1 MAGPR
6 PADSL
11 SHGALRG
18 PGARPADPA
27 AGGRAASSSC
37 HSGEVRRAGGARG
50 RGGLASERCAVAHE
64 NKEECLTIN
73 SFKILMADSSSDSD
87 NFLRGR
93 IGRRPLRASHNRAQN
108 YGAEE
113 VKEKIHTLASTLQDT
128 NRNLRHVDHLL
139 GQYREYNKEQTKA
152 ITTLKETLEQS
163 IGQLRS
169 QRLTRNSVMRSAS
182 LSSLCPSDLD
192 GEGTSGNRH
201 FLPTSPLRGYG
212 DSRGN
217 KHRRSRSA
225 NVRFVHEA
233 DNVDQL
239 HSFHQSLRDLSS
251 EQLRLGDDIS
261 RELSRRNRTDAE
273 LRKTLEELS
282 EKVTESQRQETVSE
296 RVERRLQEI
305 EEEMRAERQLVERR
319 QEQLGHVS
327 LQLQE
332 VLKKQDAKADETEEL
347 MRNKLVKYESKKHQ
361 LEQELEQSRKKL
373 SESEDSREALLHQIE
388 DLRSQL
394 SRAEEERLELQ
405 HQISYAAMH
414 RQSFQDVQD
423 DDRRIRAVAERY
435 EREKQ
440 DLEKHILELK
450 AKLSHNAVMSE
461 VEELKRCIERKD
473 KEKAQLVMHIQVL
486 TSDLENREKQQE
498 KMLDQ
503 LKEIQDCYKA
513 CENERRQNELQSA
526 ELAQQAEESTKEAER
541 YLTEFKHSEALRLEI
556 EKKREDLKVRA
567 QETIRQ
573 WKLKCKKLD
582 REIEKQNQTISEMMN
597 KSSQALKEKDDLK
610 SQLLSA
616 ISQIENLRKELNDV
630 LTKRAQQEEL
640 LHCKEVKL
648 DEMESH
654 QVSLEEEIK
663 EIQGTV
669 KKLENELKKQVV
681 VQNQVQAEKE
691 HLKTEL
697 ANINLFHKK
706 DQERLLEMQ
715 ADVKNLSAIR
725 VELTN
730 RIAEEEKA
738 KKELL
743 KSLSDLQKQQESSH
757 EEMISA
763 NRQLKMEREIHQQ
776 ELADLRSELQNVKIK
791 HEQNVQELM
800 KLLKQEKD
808 DAEAQIRMLKMEI
821 LEEKNIVKS
830 QCRQLEKIKVEC
842 DKLTEELIQN
852 KEENTKLKRKCEF
865 VKQELEKKEKQIS
878 NEEDHLR
885 KMSEARLQFKD
896 QLRHLE
902 MEQQSV
908 LSMIGSEIDAACEIF
923 SRDSMEKFKA
933 ISLTP
938 TVLNDPHRW
947 LAETKTKLQWLCEEV
962 KERESKEKKL
972 RCYLL
977 QSREQLKHF
986 TQIKE
991 TEHQSLFKQIK
1002 TQEKLLEEVHREKRE
1017 LLEKTH
1023 RKEEEMGAL
1032 QERIMALEM
1041 STRVALNHLESVPE
1055 KLSLLEDC
1063 KDTEESRCRRE
1074 MIEERYMKYKEIV
1087 SSLQQQLEDSKQRVS
1102 RVKDVKMNANIS
1114 DIEVATQSS
1123 SWRSQNSFL
1132 CSSLLSS
1139 SGSLMKGMVPLD
1151 TSATKEDSTNVA
1163 VSEMK
1168 PQAEGGKQ

>member
-1 MAGPR
+1 MER
-6 PADSL
+6 C
-11 SHGALRG
+11 GA
-18 PGARPADPA
+18 PGARPAAPA

-37 HSGEVRRAGGARG
+37 HSGEV
-50 RGGLASERCAVAHE
+50 AHD

-73 SFKILMADSSSDSD
+73 SFKVLMADSSSDSD
-87 NFLRGR
+87 NLLTGR
-93 IGRRPLRASHNRAQN
+93 IGRRPLRASHIRAQN

-113 VKEKIHTLASTLQDT
+113 VTEKIHTLASTLQDT

-169 QRLTRNSVMRSAS
+169 QRLTRNSGMRSAS
-182 LSSLCPSDLD
+182 LSSLYPSDLD
-192 GEGTSGNRH
+192 GEGVSGNCR
-201 FLPTSPLRGYG
+201 FLPTSPLRDYG
-212 DSRGN
+212 DSQGN

-225 NVRFVHEA
+225 SVRFVSEA
-233 DNVDQL
+233 DNVEQL

-251 EQLRLGDDIS
+251 EQVRLGDDIS

-282 EKVTESQRQETVSE
+282 EKLTESQRQETVSE

-319 QEQLGHVS
+319 QDQLGHVS

-332 VLKKQDAKADETEEL
+332 VLRKQDVKADETEEL
-347 MRNKLVKYESKKHQ
+347 MRNKLVQYESEKHQ

-373 SESEDSREALLHQIE
+373 SESEGSREALLHQIE

-394 SRAEEERLELQ
+394 LRAEEDRVELQ

-414 RQSFQDVQD
+414 RQSYQDVQD
-423 DDRRIRAVAERY
+423 DDRRIRAVVERY

-486 TSDLENREKQQE
+486 TSDLENKEKQQE

-503 LKEIQDCYKA
+503 LKEIQNCYKA
-513 CENERRQNELQSA
+513 CESGRRQTELQSA
-526 ELAQQAEESTKEAER
+526 ELAQQVEESTKEAER

-567 QETIRQ
+567 QEAIRQ

-582 REIEKQNQTISEMMN
+582 REVEKQNQTISELMDKN
-597 KSSQALKEKDDLK
+597 SQALKEKDDLK

-616 ISQIENLRKELNDV
+616 INQIENLRKELNDV

-648 DEMESH
+648 NEMESH

-663 EIQGTV
+663 EVQGTV
-669 KKLENELKKQVV
+669 KKLENELKKQVFL
-681 VQNQVQAEKE
+681 QNQMEAEKE

-697 ANINLFHKK
+697 ATINLFHKK

-715 ADVKNLSAIR
+715 ADVKNLSAVR

-743 KSLSDLQKQQESSH
+743 KSLSDLQKQQESSN

-763 NRQLKMEREIHQQ
+763 NRQLKMERETHQQ

-791 HEQNVQELM
+791 HEQNIQELT

-808 DAEAQIRMLKMEI
+808 NAEAQIRMLKMEL
-821 LEEKNIVKS
+821 LEEKNITKA
-830 QCRQLEKIKVEC
+830 QCRQLEKIKVES

-852 KEENTKLKRKCEF
+852 EEENIKLKRKCEF

-878 NEEDHLR
+878 NEDHLR

-896 QLRHLE
+896 QLRQLE
-902 MEQQSV
+902 MEQQSI

-923 SRDSMEKFKA
+923 SRDSMEKFKV
-933 ISLTP
+933 ISFTP

-977 QSREQLKHF
+977 QSREQLKHL

-1002 TQEKLLEEVHREKRE
+1002 NQEKLLEEFHREKRE

-1023 RKEEEMGAL
+1023 RREEEMEAL

-1041 STRVALNHLESVPE
+1041 ESH
-1055 KLSLLEDC
+1055 
-1063 KDTEESRCRRE
+1063 CRRE
-1074 MIEERYMKYKEIV
+1074 MIEERYMRYKEIV
-1087 SSLQQQLEDSKQRVS
+1087 TSLQQQLEDSKQRAGQ
-1102 RVKDVKMNANIS
+1102 VKDVKMDAEIS
-1114 DIEVATQSS
+1114 DVEVAAHSS
-1123 SWRSQNSFL
+1123 SWRTQNSFL

-1151 TSATKEDSTNVA
+1151 TSGTKEDSTNAA

-1168 PQAEGGKQ
+1168 LQADGGKQ

>member
-1 MAGPR
+1 
-6 PADSL
+6 
-11 SHGALRG
+11 
-18 PGARPADPA
+18 
-27 AGGRAASSSC
+27 
-37 HSGEVRRAGGARG
+37 
-50 RGGLASERCAVAHE
+50 
-64 NKEECLTIN
+64 
-73 SFKILMADSSSDSD
+73 MADSSSDSD

-93 IGRRPLRASHNRAQN
+93 IGRRPPLRASHNRARN

-113 VKEKIHTLASTLQDT
+113 VTEKIHALASTLQDT

-139 GQYREYNKEQTKA
+139 GQYREYNKEQNEA
-152 ITTLKETLEQS
+152 IATLKETLEQS

-169 QRLTRNSVMRSAS
+169 QRLTRNSGMRSAS
-182 LSSLCPSDLD
+182 LSSLYPSDLD
-192 GEGTSGNRH
+192 GGVSGNHH
-201 FLPTSPLRGYG
+201 FLPTSPLRDYG
-212 DSRGN
+212 DSQGN

-225 NVRFVHEA
+225 SVRFVNEA
-233 DNVDQL
+233 DNLDQL

-251 EQLRLGDDIS
+251 EQVRLGDDIS

-282 EKVTESQRQETVSE
+282 EKLTESQRQEMVSE

-305 EEEMRAERQLVERR
+305 EQEMRTERQLVERR
-319 QEQLGHVS
+319 QDQLGHMS

-332 VLKKQDAKADETEEL
+332 ALRKQGAKADETEEL
-347 MRNKLVKYESKKHQ
+347 MKNKLVKYESEKNQ

-373 SESEDSREALLHQIE
+373 NESQDSREALLHQIE

-394 SRAEEERLELQ
+394 LRAEDDRVELQ
-405 HQISYAAMH
+405 HQISHVAMH
-414 RQSFQDVQD
+414 RQSYQDVQD
-423 DDRRIRAVAERY
+423 DDSRIRTVAERY

-440 DLEKHILELK
+440 ELEKHILELK

-461 VEELKRCIERKD
+461 VEELKRCIEHKD

-503 LKEIQDCYKA
+503 LKEIESCYKA
-513 CENERRQNELQSA
+513 CENGRRQTELQSA
-526 ELAQQAEESTKEAER
+526 ELAQQVEESTKEAER

-582 REIEKQNQTISEMMN
+582 REVEKQNETINQLMDKN
-597 KSSQALKEKDDLK
+597 SQALKEKDDLR

-616 ISQIENLRKELNDV
+616 IHQIENLRKELNDV

-648 DEMESH
+648 NEMKSH

-663 EIQGTV
+663 EVQGTV
-669 KKLENELKKQVV
+669 NKLENELKKQVFLR
-681 VQNQVQAEKE
+681 NQMQAEKE
-691 HLKTEL
+691 HLETEL
-697 ANINLFHKK
+697 ATSNLIHKK

-715 ADVKNLSAIR
+715 ADVKNLSSVR

-730 RIAEEEKA
+730 RIAEEEKV
-738 KKELL
+738 KKELH
-743 KSLSDLQKQQESSH
+743 KSLSDLQKQQESKH
-757 EEMISA
+757 EEMTSS
-763 NRQLKMEREIHQQ
+763 NRQLKMEREVHQQ

-791 HEQNVQELM
+791 HERNVQELM

-808 DAEAQIRMLKMEI
+808 DAEAQIRMLKME
-821 LEEKNIVKS
+821 LVEEKNIAET
-830 QCRQLEKIKVEC
+830 QCQQLEKIKNEC
-842 DKLTEELIQN
+842 DKLAEELTQN
-852 KEENTKLKRKCEF
+852 EKENIKLRRKCEF
-865 VKQELEKKEKQIS
+865 IKQELEKKDKQIS

-885 KMSEARLQFKD
+885 KMDEARLQFKD

-902 MEQQSV
+902 MEQESI
-908 LSMIGSEIDAACEIF
+908 LTMIGSEIDAACEIF
-923 SRDSMEKFKA
+923 SRDSVEKFKA

-986 TQIKE
+986 TQMKE
-991 TEHQSLFKQIK
+991 AEHQSLFKQIK
-1002 TQEKLLEEVHREKRE
+1002 KQEKLLEEVHREKRE
-1017 LLEKTH
+1017 LLEKTL
-1023 RKEEEMGAL
+1023 RREEEMGAL
-1032 QERIMALEM
+1032 QERIMALEV
-1041 STRVALNHLESVPE
+1041 STRVALDHLESVPD
-1055 KLSLLEDC
+1055 KLSLLEDF
-1063 KDTEESRCRRE
+1063 KDIGESYCRRE
-1074 MIEERYMKYKEIV
+1074 MIEERYTKYKEIV
-1087 SSLQQQLEDSKQRVS
+1087 SSLQQQLQDSKQRVQQF
-1102 RVKDVKMNANIS
+1102 KDMKMDAEIS
-1114 DIEVATQSS
+1114 DIEVAAPSS
-1123 SWRSQNSFL
+1123 SWRTQNSSL
-1132 CSSLLSS
+1132 SSSLLSD
-1139 SGSLMKGMVPLD
+1139 SGSLTKRMAPFD
-1151 TSATKEDSTNVA
+1151 TSAAKEDSINAA

-1168 PQAEGGKQ
+1168 LQAERGKQ

>member
-1 MAGPR
+1 
-6 PADSL
+6 
-11 SHGALRG
+11 
-18 PGARPADPA
+18 
-27 AGGRAASSSC
+27 
-37 HSGEVRRAGGARG
+37 
-50 RGGLASERCAVAHE
+50 
-64 NKEECLTIN
+64 
-73 SFKILMADSSSDSD
+73 MADSSSDSD

-113 VKEKIHTLASTLQDT
+113 VKEKIHTLASTLQ
-128 NRNLRHVDHLL
+128 
-139 GQYREYNKEQTKA
+139 
-152 ITTLKETLEQS
+152 LKETLEQS

-201 FLPTSPLRGYG
+201 FLPTSPLRDYG

-414 RQSFQDVQD
+414 RQSYQDVQD

-503 LKEIQDCYKA
+503 LKEIQNCYKA

-691 HLKTEL
+691 NLKTEL
-697 ANINLFHKK
+697 ATINLFHKK

-776 ELADLRSELQNVKIK
+776 ELTDLRSELQNVKIK

-852 KEENTKLKRKCEF
+852 KEENAKLKRKCEF

-923 SRDSMEKFKA
+923 SRDSTEKFKA

-938 TVLNDPHRW
+938 TVLKDPHRW

-972 RCYLL
+972 RSYLL

-1063 KDTEESRCRRE
+1063 KDTEESRCRKE

-1087 SSLQQQLEDSKQRVS
+1087 SSLQQQLEDSKQRVR
-1102 RVKDVKMNANIS
+1102 RVKDVKMNAEIS

>member
-1 MAGPR
+1 
-6 PADSL
+6 
-11 SHGALRG
+11 
-18 PGARPADPA
+18 
-27 AGGRAASSSC
+27 
-37 HSGEVRRAGGARG
+37 
-50 RGGLASERCAVAHE
+50 
-64 NKEECLTIN
+64 
-73 SFKILMADSSSDSD
+73 MADSSSDSD

-93 IGRRPLRASHNRAQN
+93 IGRRPPLRATYNRARN

-113 VKEKIHTLASTLQDT
+113 VTEKIHTLASTLQDT

-139 GQYREYNKEQTKA
+139 GQYREYNKEQTEA
-152 ITTLKETLEQS
+152 IATLKETLEQS

-169 QRLTRNSVMRSAS
+169 QRLTRNSGMRSAS
-182 LSSLCPSDLD
+182 LSSLYPSDLD
-192 GEGTSGNRH
+192 GGGVSGNRH
-201 FLPTSPLRGYG
+201 FLPTSPLRDYG
-212 DSRGN
+212 DSQGN

-225 NVRFVHEA
+225 SVRFVNEA
-233 DNVDQL
+233 DNLDQL

-251 EQLRLGDDIS
+251 EQVRLGDDIS

-282 EKVTESQRQETVSE
+282 EKLTESQRQETAL
-296 RVERRLQEI
+296 R
-305 EEEMRAERQLVERR
+305 
-319 QEQLGHVS
+319 
-327 LQLQE
+327 
-332 VLKKQDAKADETEEL
+332 KQDAKADETEEL
-347 MRNKLVKYESKKHQ
+347 MKNKLVRYESEKNQ

-373 SESEDSREALLHQIE
+373 NESEGSREALLHQIE

-394 SRAEEERLELQ
+394 LRAEEDRVELQ
-405 HQISYAAMH
+405 HQISHVAMH
-414 RQSFQDVQD
+414 HQSCQDVQD
-423 DDRRIRAVAERY
+423 DDRRIRTVAERY

-440 DLEKHILELK
+440 ELEKHILELK

-461 VEELKRCIERKD
+461 VEDLKRCIEHKD

-503 LKEIQDCYKA
+503 LKEIQNCYKA
-513 CENERRQNELQSA
+513 CENERRQTELQSA
-526 ELAQQAEESTKEAER
+526 ELAQQVEESTKEAER

-582 REIEKQNQTISEMMN
+582 REVEEQSETINQLMDKN
-597 KSSQALKEKDDLK
+597 SQALKEKDDFR

-616 ISQIENLRKELNDV
+616 IHQIENLRKELNDV

-648 DEMESH
+648 NEMKSH

-663 EIQGTV
+663 EFQGTV
-669 KKLENELKKQVV
+669 NKLENELKKQVFL
-681 VQNQVQAEKE
+681 QNQVQAEKE
-691 HLKTEL
+691 NLETEL
-697 ANINLFHKK
+697 ATSNLIHKK

-715 ADVKNLSAIR
+715 ADVKNLSSVR

-730 RIAEEEKA
+730 RIAEEEKI
-738 KKELL
+738 KKELH
-743 KSLSDLQKQQESSH
+743 KSLSALQKQQESKH
-757 EEMISA
+757 EEMTSA
-763 NRQLKMEREIHQQ
+763 NRQLKMEREVHQQ

-791 HEQNVQELM
+791 HERNVQELM

-808 DAEAQIRMLKMEI
+808 DAEAQIRMLKMEL
-821 LEEKNIVKS
+821 LEERNIVKT
-830 QCRQLEKIKVEC
+830 QCRQLEKIKIEC
-842 DKLTEELIQN
+842 DKLTEELTQN
-852 KEENTKLKRKCEF
+852 EEENIKLRRKCEF
-865 VKQELEKKEKQIS
+865 VKQELEKKDKQIS

-885 KMSEARLQFKD
+885 RMDEARLQFKD
-896 QLRHLE
+896 QLHHLE
-902 MEQQSV
+902 MEQQSI
-908 LSMIGSEIDAACEIF
+908 LNMIGSEIDAACEIF

-977 QSREQLKHF
+977 QSQEQLKHF

-991 TEHQSLFKQIK
+991 AEHQSLFKQIK
-1002 TQEKLLEEVHREKRE
+1002 KQEKLLEEVHREKRE
-1017 LLEKTH
+1017 LLEKTL
-1023 RKEEEMGAL
+1023 RREEEMGAL
-1032 QERIMALEM
+1032 QERIMALEV
-1041 STRVALNHLESVPE
+1041 STQVALDHLESVPE
-1055 KLSLLEDC
+1055 KLSLLEDF
-1063 KDTEESRCRRE
+1063 KDTGESHCRRE
-1074 MIEERYMKYKEIV
+1074 MIEERYTKYKEIV
-1087 SSLQQQLEDSKQRVS
+1087 SSLHQQLEDSKQRVQQFE
-1102 RVKDVKMNANIS
+1102 DVKMDAEIS
-1114 DIEVATQSS
+1114 DTEVAAPSS
-1123 SWRSQNSFL
+1123 SWRTQNSFL
-1132 CSSLLSS
+1132 SSSLISD
-1139 SGSLMKGMVPLD
+1139 SGSLMKRMIPFD
-1151 TSATKEDSTNVA
+1151 TSATKEDSTDIA

-1168 PQAEGGKQ
+1168 LQAERGKQ

>member
-1 MAGPR
+1 MERCG
-6 PADSL
+6 
-11 SHGALRG
+11 G
-18 PGARPADPA
+18 PGARPAAPA

-37 HSGEVRRAGGARG
+37 HSGEVAP
-50 RGGLASERCAVAHE
+50 E

-87 NFLRGR
+87 NLFTGR
-93 IGRRPLRASHNRAQN
+93 IGRRPLRASHSRAQN

-113 VKEKIHTLASTLQDT
+113 VTEKIHTLASTLQ
-128 NRNLRHVDHLL
+128 
-139 GQYREYNKEQTKA
+139 
-152 ITTLKETLEQS
+152 LKETLEQS
-163 IGQLRS
+163 ISQLRS
-169 QRLTRNSVMRSAS
+169 QRLTRNSGMRSAS
-182 LSSLCPSDLD
+182 LSSLYPSDLD

-201 FLPTSPLRGYG
+201 FLPTSPLRDYG
-212 DSRGN
+212 DSQGN

-225 NVRFVHEA
+225 SVRFVSEA
-233 DNVDQL
+233 ENVEQL

-251 EQLRLGDDIS
+251 EQVRLGDDIS

-282 EKVTESQRQETVSE
+282 EKLTESQRQETVSE

-319 QEQLGHVS
+319 QDQLGHMS

-332 VLKKQDAKADETEEL
+332 VLRKQDVKADETEL
-347 MRNKLVKYESKKHQ
+347 MRNKLVKYESEKHQ

-373 SESEDSREALLHQIE
+373 SESEGSREALLHQIE

-394 SRAEEERLELQ
+394 LRAEEDRVELQ
-405 HQISYAAMH
+405 HQISYAAMR
-414 RQSFQDVQD
+414 RQSYQDVQD

-450 AKLSHNAVMSE
+450 AKLNHNAVMSE

-503 LKEIQDCYKA
+503 LKEIENCYKA
-513 CENERRQNELQSA
+513 CENGRRQTELQSA
-526 ELAQQAEESTKEAER
+526 ELAQQVEESTKEAER

-582 REIEKQNQTISEMMN
+582 REIEKQNQTISELMDKN
-597 KSSQALKEKDDLK
+597 SQALKEKDDLK

-616 ISQIENLRKELNDV
+616 INQIENLRKELNDV

-648 DEMESH
+648 NEMESH

-663 EIQGTV
+663 EVQGTV
-669 KKLENELKKQVV
+669 KKLENELKNQVFL
-681 VQNQVQAEKE
+681 QNQMQAEKE

-697 ANINLFHKK
+697 ASINLFHKK

-715 ADVKNLSAIR
+715 ADVKHLSTVR

-791 HEQNVQELM
+791 HEQNVQELT

-808 DAEAQIRMLKMEI
+808 DAEAQIRMLKMEL
-821 LEEKNIVKS
+821 LEEKNIVKA

-842 DKLTEELIQN
+842 DKLTEELTQN
-852 KEENTKLKRKCEF
+852 EEENIKLKRKCEL
-865 VKQELEKKEKQIS
+865 VKQELEEKEKQIS
-878 NEEDHLR
+878 NEEDHLK

-896 QLRHLE
+896 QLRQLE
-902 MEQQSV
+902 MEQQSI

-923 SRDSMEKFKA
+923 SRDSMEKLKA
-933 ISLTP
+933 MSLTP

-977 QSREQLKHF
+977 QSREQLKHL

-1002 TQEKLLEEVHREKRE
+1002 SQEKLLDEVHREKRE

-1023 RKEEEMGAL
+1023 RREEEMGAL

-1041 STRVALNHLESVPE
+1041 STRVALTHLESVPE

-1063 KDTEESRCRRE
+1063 RDTGESHCRKE
-1074 MIEERYMKYKEIV
+1074 MIEERYMRYKDIV
-1087 SSLQQQLEDSKQRVS
+1087 TSLQQQLEDSKQRV
-1102 RVKDVKMNANIS
+1102 RQVKDVKMDAAIS
-1114 DIEVATQSS
+1114 DVEVAAHSS
-1123 SWRSQNSFL
+1123 SWRTQNSFL
-1132 CSSLLSS
+1132 CSSPLSS
-1139 SGSLMKGMVPLD
+1139 SGSLRKGMVPLD
-1151 TSATKEDSTNVA
+1151 TSGTKEDSTNVA

-1168 PQAEGGKQ
+1168 LQADGGKQ

>member
-1 MAGPR
+1 
-6 PADSL
+6 
-11 SHGALRG
+11 
-18 PGARPADPA
+18 
-27 AGGRAASSSC
+27 
-37 HSGEVRRAGGARG
+37 
-50 RGGLASERCAVAHE
+50 
-64 NKEECLTIN
+64 
-73 SFKILMADSSSDSD
+73 
-87 NFLRGR
+87 
-93 IGRRPLRASHNRAQN
+93 
-108 YGAEE
+108 
-113 VKEKIHTLASTLQDT
+113 
-128 NRNLRHVDHLL
+128 VDHLL

-169 QRLTRNSVMRSAS
+169 QRLARNSGMRSAS
-182 LSSLCPSDLD
+182 LSSLYPSDLD

-201 FLPTSPLRGYG
+201 FLPTSPLRDYG
-212 DSRGN
+212 DSQGN

-225 NVRFVHEA
+225 SVRFVSEA
-233 DNVDQL
+233 DNVEQL

-251 EQLRLGDDIS
+251 EQVRLGDDIS

-282 EKVTESQRQETVSE
+282 EKLTESQRQETVSE

-319 QEQLGHVS
+319 QDQLGHVS

-332 VLKKQDAKADETEEL
+332 
-347 MRNKLVKYESKKHQ
+347 
-361 LEQELEQSRKKL
+361 
-373 SESEDSREALLHQIE
+373 IE

-394 SRAEEERLELQ
+394 LRAEEDRAELQ

-414 RQSFQDVQD
+414 HRQSYQDAQD
-423 DDRRIRAVAERY
+423 DDRRIRAAERY

-473 KEKAQLVMHIQVL
+473 KEKAQLVMHIQVSWDLLLFAWWHFWFLNNFSSVL

-503 LKEIQDCYKA
+503 LKEIQNCYKA
-513 CENERRQNELQSA
+513 CESGRRQTELQSA
-526 ELAQQAEESTKEAER
+526 ELVQQVEESTKEAER
-541 YLTEFKHSEALRLEI
+541 YLSEFKHSEALRLEI
-556 EKKREDLKVRA
+556 EKKKEDLKVRA

-582 REIEKQNQTISEMMN
+582 REVEKQNQTISELMDKN
-597 KSSQALKEKDDLK
+597 SQALKEKDDLK

-616 ISQIENLRKELNDV
+616 INQIENLRKELNDV

-648 DEMESH
+648 NEMESH

-663 EIQGTV
+663 EVQGTV
-669 KKLENELKKQVV
+669 KKLENELKKQVFL
-681 VQNQVQAEKE
+681 QNQMQAEKE
-691 HLKTEL
+691 QLKTEL
-697 ANINLFHKK
+697 ATINLFHKK

-715 ADVKNLSAIR
+715 ADVKHLSAVR

-763 NRQLKMEREIHQQ
+763 NRQLRMEREIHQQ
-776 ELADLRSELQNVKIK
+776 ELADLRSELQNVKMK
-791 HEQNVQELM
+791 HEQNVQELT

-808 DAEAQIRMLKMEI
+808 DAEAQIRMLKMEL
-821 LEEKNIVKS
+821 LEEKNIVKA

-842 DKLTEELIQN
+842 DKLTQELTQN
-852 KEENTKLKRKCEF
+852 EEENIKLKRKCEF

-896 QLRHLE
+896 QLHQLE
-902 MEQQSV
+902 MEQQSI

-1002 TQEKLLEEVHREKRE
+1002 NQEKLLEEVHREKRE

-1023 RKEEEMGAL
+1023 RREEEMGAL
-1032 QERIMALEM
+1032 QVYFL
-1041 STRVALNHLESVPE
+1041 TRVALNHLESVPE

-1063 KDTEESRCRRE
+1063 RDTGESHCRRE
-1074 MIEERYMKYKEIV
+1074 MIEERYMRYKDIV
-1087 SSLQQQLEDSKQRVS
+1087 TSLQQQLEDSKQRVGQ
-1102 RVKDVKMNANIS
+1102 VKVCVCTPLLCANYF
-1114 DIEVATQSS
+1114 Q
-1123 SWRSQNSFL
+1123 
-1132 CSSLLSS
+1132 
-1139 SGSLMKGMVPLD
+1139 
-1151 TSATKEDSTNVA
+1151 SAT
-1163 VSEMK
+1163 
-1168 PQAEGGKQ
+1168 

>member
-1 MAGPR
+1 MERCG
-6 PADSL
+6 
-11 SHGALRG
+11 G
-18 PGARPADPA
+18 PGARPAAPA

-37 HSGEVRRAGGARG
+37 HSGE
-50 RGGLASERCAVAHE
+50 VAHE

-87 NFLRGR
+87 NLFTGR
-93 IGRRPLRASHNRAQN
+93 TGRRPLRASHSRAQN

-113 VKEKIHTLASTLQDT
+113 VTEKIHTLASTLQDT

-169 QRLTRNSVMRSAS
+169 QRLTRNSGMRSAS
-182 LSSLCPSDLD
+182 LSSLYPSDLD

-201 FLPTSPLRGYG
+201 FVPTSPLRDYG
-212 DSRGN
+212 DSQGN

-225 NVRFVHEA
+225 SVRFVSEA
-233 DNVDQL
+233 DNVEQL

-251 EQLRLGDDIS
+251 EQVRLGDDIS

-282 EKVTESQRQETVSE
+282 EKLTESQRQETVSE

-319 QEQLGHVS
+319 QDQLGHVS

-332 VLKKQDAKADETEEL
+332 VLRKQDVKEDETEL
-347 MRNKLVKYESKKHQ
+347 MRNKLVKYESEKHQ

-373 SESEDSREALLHQIE
+373 SESEGSREALLHQIE

-394 SRAEEERLELQ
+394 LRAEEDRVELQ
-405 HQISYAAMH
+405 HQISYAAMR
-414 RQSFQDVQD
+414 RQSYQDVQD
-423 DDRRIRAVAERY
+423 DDRRIRAVAEKY

-440 DLEKHILELK
+440 DLEKHILDLK
-450 AKLSHNAVMSE
+450 AKLNHSAVMSE
-461 VEELKRCIERKD
+461 VEDLKRCIERKD

-503 LKEIQDCYKA
+503 LKEIQNCYKA
-513 CENERRQNELQSA
+513 CENGRRQTELQAA
-526 ELAQQAEESTKEAER
+526 ELAQQVEESTKEAER

-582 REIEKQNQTISEMMN
+582 HENEKQNQTISELMDKN
-597 KSSQALKEKDDLK
+597 SQALKEKDDLK

-616 ISQIENLRKELNDV
+616 INQIENLRKELNDV

-648 DEMESH
+648 NEMESH
-654 QVSLEEEIK
+654 RVSLEEEIK
-663 EIQGTV
+663 EVQGTV
-669 KKLENELKKQVV
+669 KKLENELKNQVFL
-681 VQNQVQAEKE
+681 QNQMQAEKE

-697 ANINLFHKK
+697 VNINLFHKK

-715 ADVKNLSAIR
+715 ADVKHLSTVR

-743 KSLSDLQKQQESSH
+743 KRLSDLQKQQESSH

-763 NRQLKMEREIHQQ
+763 SRQLKMEREIHQQ
-776 ELADLRSELQNVKIK
+776 ELADLRSELQNVNIK
-791 HEQNVQELM
+791 HEQNVQELT
-800 KLLKQEKD
+800 KILKQEKD
-808 DAEAQIRMLKMEI
+808 DAEAQIRMLKMEL
-821 LEEKNIVKS
+821 LEEKNRVKV

-842 DKLTEELIQN
+842 DKLTEELTQN
-852 KEENTKLKRKCEF
+852 EEENIKLKRKYEF

-896 QLRHLE
+896 QLCQLE
-902 MEQQSV
+902 MEQQSI

-923 SRDSMEKFKA
+923 SRDSMEKLKA

-977 QSREQLKHF
+977 QSREQLKHL

-1002 TQEKLLEEVHREKRE
+1002 TQEKLLEEVHREKRGICKYLGYCR
-1017 LLEKTH
+1017 LLKPPYDFC
-1023 RKEEEMGAL
+1023 R
-1032 QERIMALEM
+1032 
-1041 STRVALNHLESVPE
+1041 SVNIITVVPVVVQTGCPHGIILTNTS
-1055 KLSLLEDC
+1055 KL
-1063 KDTEESRCRRE
+1063 T
-1074 MIEERYMKYKEIV
+1074 
-1087 SSLQQQLEDSKQRVS
+1087 
-1102 RVKDVKMNANIS
+1102 
-1114 DIEVATQSS
+1114 
-1123 SWRSQNSFL
+1123 
-1132 CSSLLSS
+1132 
-1139 SGSLMKGMVPLD
+1139 
-1151 TSATKEDSTNVA
+1151 
-1163 VSEMK
+1163 
-1168 PQAEGGKQ
+1168 